1 MRRLTLAEPWTVNV
15 AGLVRSACSRLG
27 VTCLL
32 SLLLLPSAAT
42 HHGNSPYE
50 VIQGR
55 ASKER
60 VLPTGPTIG
69 YPRLGDHAVATI
81 AGTTDTAS
89 LYVRPSGGAWSFR
102 HPTSGAGSAMRET
115 SQTAER

>member
-27 VTCLL
+27 TTCLL

-42 HHGNSPYE
+42 HHGNNPYE

-55 ASKER
+55 SSKER

-69 YPRLGDHAVATI
+69 SPRIGVPAVATNRVLQMLCF
-81 AGTTDTAS
+81 TLREAS
-89 LYVRPSGGAWSFR
+89 RRGLVFPSPHLRRRFRGAR
-102 HPTSGAGSAMRET
+102 NKPDG
-115 SQTAER
+115 